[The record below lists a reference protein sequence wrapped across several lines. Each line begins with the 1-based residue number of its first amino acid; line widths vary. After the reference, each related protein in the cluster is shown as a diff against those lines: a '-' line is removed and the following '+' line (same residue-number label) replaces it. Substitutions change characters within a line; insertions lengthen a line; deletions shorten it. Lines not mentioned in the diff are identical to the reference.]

1 MKNKNEI
8 NFCQNKIKKDELVT
22 LINYLNEIIKS
33 YYSSTRQL
41 IFESRE
47 NTQISKIYLKHFEKN
62 LYIFIQKA
70 KEIFNKMKLV
80 QKKNLIQQEIERSQ
94 SYNFCNN
101 NFFYYSNALTTENEN
116 YYNYAHNLKRLMKDN
131 EYKKV
136 PNNSPDIDSNFNL
149 NYINYTNNNYHP
161 YNAESKTPRSVQNSL
176 KNLIIENYNNN
187 LNNNHENFRSKKLE
201 TKLKS
206 NKEELL
212 KKLLFLLKNLKRVNG
227 KIFCDTNEARIYK
240 KLIYTIL
247 GDIGKLVE
255 IMSKEQNE
263 NEKKCLSERQYIKSN
278 KFWGIYRN
286 NKYLNKNIN
295 LDRNNNSRSPII
307 INNSTFNDI
316 SRRNIINDFRN
327 KIKVS
332 KSQNIKSINMFK
344 IMDEKRKI
352 LSLKNQNQIRNNNIN
367 KNKYKS
373 QSQPKNDNII
383 YEISNKNSLRNLL
396 FKDCENKIKTLK
408 KNSIENKSNIKKE
421 KNINLIDKEQ
431 QTENLFNN
439 NNKII
444 EEKSLYIES
453 DNSKIIQKEK
463 IIIDLE
469 NKIQTLKNNLTL
481 LKDDLSSS
489 NNQLSFFKSDNEKQN
504 KQINDMSKEISLM
517 KKLIDDKDKMDLKN
531 KEEKK
536 EINNKNKGNLTE
548 SYYELQTD
556 IDKMSIRYELLKLD
570 YNKQKNDLK
579 EKEQLINNY
588 NMYINTNDSKNVD
601 EQICQLVKKHKDEI
615 DKLNKKYTRDIINL
629 KVNLPNCFSAETH
642 QILIDKKYSQ
652 YNLHWYLL
660 TVTSA
665 HEKDYENT
673 YWVSEN
679 EIKATLDQFNKFKTE
694 EEIEKETIQD
704 YLNNQQKLIKRIENN
719 ENYIIKLESQLK
731 KNENNNK

>member
-8 NFCQNKIKKDELVT
+8 NFSQNKIKKDELIT
-22 LINYLNEIIKS
+22 LINYLNEIIKT
-33 YYSSTRQL
+33 YYNSTRQL

-47 NTQISKIYLKHFEKN
+47 NSQISNLYIKYFEKN
-62 LYIFIQKA
+62 LYNFIQKA
-70 KEIFNKMKLV
+70 KEIFNKMKHV
-80 QKKNLIQQEIERSQ
+80 QKKNLIQQEIERSK

-116 YYNYAHNLKRLMKDN
+116 YYNYTNNLNRLMKDN
-131 EYKKV
+131 EYRKV
-136 PNNSPDIDSNFNL
+136 TNNSPNTNSNFNL

-161 YNAESKTPRSVQNSL
+161 FNAKSKTPRSGQNSL
-176 KNLIIENYNNN
+176 KNLIIENSNNN
-187 LNNNHENFRSKKLE
+187 INNNHADFKSKKLE
-201 TKLKS
+201 MRLLKS

-212 KKLLFLLKNLKRVNG
+212 KKLLILLKNLKRMNG
-227 KIFCDTNEARIYK
+227 KIFYDTNEARIYK

-263 NEKKCLSERQYIKSN
+263 SEKKCLSERQYNRSE
-278 KFWGIYRN
+278 KFKGIFKN
-286 NKYLNKNIN
+286 NKPLNN
-295 LDRNNNSRSPII
+295 LDRNYNSRSPII
-307 INNSTFNDI
+307 INNKTFNDI
-316 SRRNIINDFRN
+316 NGRNIINDFKN

-332 KSQNIKSINMFK
+332 NSQKIKSTKILN
-344 IMDEKRKI
+344 IMDEKNKI
-352 LSLKNQNQIRNNNIN
+352 LSLENQNQNHIKNNNIN
-367 KNKYKS
+367 KNKS
-373 QSQPKNDNII
+373 QSQPKKENINNE
-383 YEISNKNSLRNLL
+383 YSNKNSLRNLL
-396 FKDCENKIKTLK
+396 FKESENKMKALN
-408 KNSIENKSNIKKE
+408 KNIIENKSNEKKE
-421 KNINLIDKEQ
+421 EKNLQLIDKEQ

-463 IIIDLE
+463 IIKDLE
-469 NKIQTLKNNLTL
+469 NNIQTLKNNLTV
-481 LKDDLSSS
+481 LKDDLSCS

-504 KQINDMSKEISLM
+504 KQISDMSKEITLM
-517 KKLIDDKDKMDLKN
+517 KKLIDDKDKIDLKN

-556 IDKMSIRYELLKLD
+556 IDKMSIRYELLKID

-601 EQICQLVKKHKDEI
+601 EQVCQLVKKHKDEI

-629 KVNLPNCFSAETH
+629 KINLPNCFSAETH
-642 QILIDKKYSQ
+642 QILIDKKYSK
-652 YNLHWYLL
+652 YNLHWYLI

-665 HEKDYENT
+665 EEKDYENT

-679 EIKATLDQFNKFKTE
+679 EIKATLDQFNKFQTE
-694 EEIEKETIQD
+694 EELEKETIQD

-731 KNENNNK
+731 KFENNNK

>member
-8 NFCQNKIKKDELVT
+8 NFCQNKMKKDELIA

-33 YYSSTRQL
+33 YYNSTKQIIL
-41 IFESRE
+41 ESRE
-47 NTQISKIYLKHFEKN
+47 NSQISNLYIKYFEKN
-62 LYIFIQKA
+62 LYAFIQKA
-70 KEIFNKMKLV
+70 KEIFNKMKHV
-80 QKKNLIQQEIERSQ
+80 QKKNLIQQEIEKSQ

-116 YYNYAHNLKRLMKDN
+116 YYNYAHNINRLMKDN
-131 EYKKV
+131 EYRK
-136 PNNSPDIDSNFNL
+136 PSNNSPNTNSNFNL

-161 YNAESKTPRSVQNSL
+161 FNAKSKTPRSVQNSL
-176 KNLIIENYNNN
+176 KNLIIENSNNS
-187 LNNNHENFRSKKLE
+187 LKNNHVNFKSKKLE
-201 TKLKS
+201 MRLLKS

-212 KKLLFLLKNLKRVNG
+212 KKLLFMLKNLKRMNG
-227 KIFCDTNEARIYK
+227 KIFYDTNEARIYK

-263 NEKKCLSERQYIKSN
+263 NEKKSLSERQYIKPE
-278 KFWGIYRN
+278 KFMGIYRN
-286 NKYLNKNIN
+286 NKIN
-295 LDRNNNSRSPII
+295 NSDRNYNSRSPIL
-307 INNSTFNDI
+307 INNKTFNDI
-316 SRRNIINDFRN
+316 NRRNIINDIKN
-327 KIKVS
+327 KIEVS
-332 KSQNIKSINMFK
+332 KSQKIKSNNILK
-344 IMDEKRKI
+344 IIDEKSEI
-352 LSLKNQNQIRNNNIN
+352 LSLKNQNHIKNNNIKTN
-367 KNKYKS
+367 KS
-373 QSQPKNDNII
+373 QSQPKKENIFN
-383 YEISNKNSLRNLL
+383 YYSNKNSLRNLL
-396 FKDCENKIKTLK
+396 FKDSENKMKALN
-408 KNSIENKSNIKKE
+408 KNIIQNKSKE
-421 KNINLIDKEQ
+421 KKGKNIILIDKGQ
-431 QTENLFNN
+431 QTENIFNTDN
-439 NNKII
+439 YKVI

-463 IIIDLE
+463 IIKDLE

-504 KQINDMSKEISLM
+504 KQISDMSKEISLM
-517 KKLIDDKDKMDLKN
+517 KKLIDDKDKIDLKN

-556 IDKMSIRYELLKLD
+556 IDKMSIRYELLKID

-601 EQICQLVKKHKDEI
+601 EQVCQLAKKHKDEI

-629 KVNLPNCFSAETH
+629 KINSPNCFSAETH
-642 QILIDKKYSQ
+642 QILIDKKYSK

-665 HEKDYENT
+665 EEKDYENT

-694 EEIEKETIQD
+694 EELEKETVQD

>member
-8 NFCQNKIKKDELVT
+8 NFGQNKIKKDELVT
-22 LINYLNEIIKS
+22 LINCLNEIIKS
-33 YYSSTRQL
+33 YFNLTRQL
-41 IFESRE
+41 IFESRK
-47 NTQISKIYLKHFEKN
+47 NAQMSNVYIKCFEKN
-62 LYIFIQKA
+62 LYNFIQKA
-70 KEIFNKMKLV
+70 KEIFNKMKHV
-80 QKKNLIQQEIERSQ
+80 QKKKLFIQQEIERSQ

-101 NFFYYSNALTTENEN
+101 NFFYYSNALTSENED
-116 YYNYAHNLKRLMKDN
+116 YYNYTHNLNKLMNNN
-131 EYKKV
+131 EYKKASNYS
-136 PNNSPDIDSNFNL
+136 PNPNSNFNL
-149 NYINYTNNNYHP
+149 NCINYTNNNYLP
-161 YNAESKTPRSVQNSL
+161 LNAKTKTPRSVQSSL
-176 KNLIIENYNNN
+176 KNLIIENSHNN
-187 LNNNHENFRSKKLE
+187 LINKHMNSKSKKLE
-201 TKLKS
+201 MRLKS

-212 KKLLFLLKNLKRVNG
+212 KKLLVLLKNLKGVNG
-227 KIFCDTNEARIYK
+227 KIFYDTTEAKIYK
-240 KLIYTIL
+240 KLVYSIF

-255 IMSKEQNE
+255 LMSKEQNE
-263 NEKKCLSERQYIKSN
+263 NNKKCQSDRQYIKSE
-278 KFWGIYRN
+278 KFMGIYRN

-295 LDRNNNSRSPII
+295 FNRNNNSPSAFI
-307 INNSTFNDI
+307 INNKTYNDI
-316 SRRNIINDFRN
+316 NKRNNINDFKN

-332 KSQNIKSINMFK
+332 KSQKIKSIDINK
-344 IMDEKRKI
+344 IIDGKSKI
-352 LSLKNQNQIRNNNIN
+352 LPLKNQIQNQINNNNI
-367 KNKYKS
+367 NKYKS
-373 QSQPKNDNII
+373 QSQPKKENLIN
-383 YEISNKNSLRNLL
+383 EFSNKNSLRNLL
-396 FKDCENKIKTLK
+396 FKDSENKMKALN
-408 KNSIENKSNIKKE
+408 KNIIENKSSEKKKKIIK
-421 KNINLIDKEQ
+421 LDKEQ
-431 QTENLFNN
+431 QTENLFND

-444 EEKSLYIES
+444 EEKSLYFES

-463 IIIDLE
+463 IIKDLE

-504 KQINDMSKEISLM
+504 KQISDMSKEISLM
-517 KKLIDDKDKMDLKN
+517 KRLIDDKDKKDLIN

-536 EINNKNKGNLTE
+536 EVNNKNKGNLTE
-548 SYYELQTD
+548 SYNEMQTD
-556 IDKMSIRYELLKLD
+556 IDKISIRYELLKLD

-601 EQICQLVKKHKDEI
+601 EQVCQLVKKHKEEI

-629 KVNLPNCFSAETH
+629 KINLPNCFSAETH
-642 QILIDKKYSQ
+642 EILIDKKFSK

-665 HEKDYENT
+665 EEKDYENT
-673 YWVSEN
+673 YWVTED

-694 EEIEKETIQD
+694 EELEKETIQD